1 MLKPC
6 LQRKYMK
13 YTDLQIIKFEIG
25 DTATFWKKSSSILYS
40 LYYFFF
46 IVQRKSPVKRFSC
59 KVTTVGSTET
69 VTVTIS
75 CLLFIISIIWSS
87 LFAICL
93 CELKKARVKH
103 TKVVTLNHNFRTS
116 KWSSFCSFLLTN
128 CRVAEFSYWWI
139 AVLFCYQ
146 VS

>member
-1 MLKPC
+1 
-6 LQRKYMK
+6 MK

-75 CLLFIISIIWSS
+75 CQLFIISII
-87 LFAICL
+87 
-93 CELKKARVKH
+93 
-103 TKVVTLNHNFRTS
+103 
-116 KWSSFCSFLLTN
+116 
-128 CRVAEFSYWWI
+128 
-139 AVLFCYQ
+139 
-146 VS
+146 

>member
-1 MLKPC
+1 
-6 LQRKYMK
+6 MK

-40 LYYFFF
+40 LYYFFFF

-75 CLLFIISIIWSS
+75 CLLFIISII
-87 LFAICL
+87 
-93 CELKKARVKH
+93 
-103 TKVVTLNHNFRTS
+103 
-116 KWSSFCSFLLTN
+116 
-128 CRVAEFSYWWI
+128 
-139 AVLFCYQ
+139 
-146 VS
+146 